1 MDKKLSQFQAFG
13 LKVFIFTAKVV
24 KTKKLR
30 ERNGLLGVVRMRRG
44 VEKIAMGVSRFVEHR
59 RGKSIAIDRYQNV

>member
-1 MDKKLSQFQAFG
+1 M
-13 LKVFIFTAKVV
+13 V

>member
-1 MDKKLSQFQAFG
+1 M
-13 LKVFIFTAKVV
+13 KVFIFTAKAA

-30 ERNGLLGVVRMRRG
+30 ERNGLLGVVGRTRA

-59 RGKSIAIDRYQNV
+59 SDKSIAIDRYQNV